1 MVATC
6 ASAQAIDIVTT
17 GDTTLS
23 IGGYIKAE
31 GAFNSPDEGDSE
43 FKGNLRQSR
52 INMKTTKSV
61 EDKKL
66 TGFIEGDFYGDYAK
80 GGSNLRLRHAYVQVD
95 DLTVGKTW
103 NGQFLAVAPLHRAA

>member
-1 MVATC
+1 MMLFTKRLSVGLAIAATC

-31 GAFNSPDEGDSE
+31 GLFNSPDDEDSE

-52 INMKTTKSV
+52 INIMPRVDRT
-61 EDKKL
+61 
-66 TGFIEGDFYGDYAK
+66 YACAMLLFK
-80 GGSNLRLRHAYVQVD
+80 
-95 DLTVGKTW
+95 W
-103 NGQFLAVAPLHRAA
+103 MI

>member
-1 MVATC
+1 MAIAATC

-31 GAFNSPDEGDSE
+31 GLFNSPDDEDSE

-52 INMKTTKSV
+52 INIKTTKSV
-61 EDKKL
+61 DDKKL

-80 GGSNLRLRHAYVQVD
+80 GGSNL
-95 DLTVGKTW
+95 
-103 NGQFLAVAPLHRAA
+103 